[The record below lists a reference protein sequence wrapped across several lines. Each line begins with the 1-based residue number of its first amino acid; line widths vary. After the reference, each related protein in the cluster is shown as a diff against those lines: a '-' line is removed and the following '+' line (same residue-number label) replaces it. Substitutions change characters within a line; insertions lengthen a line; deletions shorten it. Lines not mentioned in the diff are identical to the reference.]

1 MADKHLHSKDCCG
14 DDPHPRVESA
24 LSRMKTKALR
34 ITNPRLAMLRVLS
47 ECKNPISA
55 EEIHN
60 LAGDGTLDLVTVY
73 RNLDSLEDAR
83 VVQRHPIERGKNLYA
98 LVSPDHH
105 HHHVICRRCGLIE
118 KLPGCDTIKLEVA
131 AKNQGFTDLTHIME
145 IYGICPRCSKPS
157 HE

>member
-1 MADKHLHSKDCCG
+1 MKSK
-14 DDPHPRVESA
+14 S
-24 LSRMKTKALR
+24 LR

-47 ECKNPISA
+47 ECKNPINA
-55 EEIHN
+55 EEIHQ

-73 RNLDSLEDAR
+73 RNLDSLEEAG

-118 KLPGCDTIKLEVA
+118 KLPGCDTIKLEIA
-131 AKNQGFTDLTHIME
+131 ANTSFGKLGKSNLYF
-145 IYGICPRCSKPS
+145 CPRLTVFNSDSGKSHINQTVPS
-157 HE
+157 GALFRFSAFLRL